1 MGRAEKAVKGSLRL
15 IVVTPD
21 GVEESE
27 RCPVVHQ
34 TVARAD
40 TPKRRRSHTV
50 GRRKTLCDV
59 SRPQVVQQDPKYA
72 DAYYQLGKLELEAG
86 DAKQAISNLESA
98 VALSPRSDYIH
109 YQLSLAY
116 GRDARSD
123 DAQREMKLYQALKT
137 GSRGDHEQPR
147 SN

>member
-1 MGRAEKAVKGSLRL
+1 LRAALASNPAEAATKYHLGLALLQSQQKDEAQLL
-15 IVVTPD
+15 L
-21 GVEESE
+21 
-27 RCPVVHQ
+27 Q
-34 TVARAD
+34 
-40 TPKRRRSHTV
+40 
-50 GRRKTLCDV
+50 
-59 SRPQVVQQDPKYA
+59 QVVQQDPKYA

-98 VALSPRSDYIH
+98 AALSPRSDYIH

-137 GSRGDHEQPR
+137 GSRGDHEQPQ